1 MTWVGK
7 GLCGFLLEGQADAQ
21 RPRLQPAAEPKDASS
36 GRTPVSGKMFL
47 PEYGRDV
54 LLSHGNDV
62 FHLNGNDVFSDYG
75 KQFFQ

>member
-1 MTWVGK
+1 MANKFIRYELKNG
-7 GLCGFLLEGQADAQ
+7 
-21 RPRLQPAAEPKDASS
+21 AEYASVCLPMRVDGS
-36 GRTPVSGKMFL
+36 VSGKMFL

-62 FHLNGNDVFSDYG
+62 FHLNGNDVFPDYG